1 MFSIHNV
8 LRSHRVVW
16 SIVKVKLNSG
26 VNIVQTSSTNIVD
39 SCREWHS
46 QGVAIVWASE
56 GFVEFPVVVFQCE
69 RT

>member
-39 SCREWHS
+39 SCREWDS
-46 QGVAIVWASE
+46 QGVAIVWAGK